1 MDAAQYLSLQKNPA
15 SLSEESLKG
24 LEEVLKQTPWFTGA
38 EILYALNLFRENHPQ
53 YPAQLKK
60 AAIYASDRRI
70 LKHLMDQVRQSEV
83 RVAEEITAPSP
94 SPEPVKEEIPEIQ
107 PEPVISEVTE
117 PTDSVADEITV
128 SPIAEITSEEQTA
141 VTIPEV
147 PEPIPAPV
155 AEEIPASKSE
165 LREQLLAIVH
175 KRLAEIEQEKK
186 GKPVAPAISTTEV
199 PEKEPPLTK
208 TILSKQELIEKF
220 IAEEP
225 RISPPKTTFFNP
237 SESAIRSNID
247 EEEIVTETLARLY
260 ARQGNITK
268 AIKIYEKLSSL
279 FPEKSRYFAS
289 QIEKINL

>member
-24 LEEVLKQTPWFTGA
+24 LEEVLKQAPWFTGA
-38 EILYALNLFRENHPQ
+38 EILYALNLFRENNPQ

-60 AAIYASDRRI
+60 AAIYATDRRI
-70 LKHLMDQVRQSEV
+70 LKQLMDQVRQSAV
-83 RVAEEITAPSP
+83 RVAEEIAAPAP
-94 SPEPVKEEIPEIQ
+94 SPEPVKEETPVIQ
-107 PEPVISEVTE
+107 LEPVISEVAE
-117 PTDSVADEITV
+117 PTDTIVEEITV
-128 SPIAEITSEEQTA
+128 TPIAAITPEEQPTA
-141 VTIPEV
+141 KDMEV
-147 PEPIPAPV
+147 PEPVPAPV
-155 AEEIPASKSE
+155 AEEKPASKSE

-186 GKPVAPAISTTEV
+186 GRPVTPAVSKTEV
-199 PEKEPPLTK
+199 PEKETPQTK

-268 AIKIYEKLSSL
+268 AIKIYEKLSLL